1 MSFDEWRR
9 QFPNE
14 KMCVKYLSSRRWP
27 NGFTCPR
34 CGCNRGYML
43 SARRLYE
50 CTKCRHQTSV
60 TAGTVFHA
68 SKVPLTKWFWAVY
81 WMSAS
86 ESKISALQLSQLI
99 AVSWRTAQIMIRKLR
114 MATGGRN
121 RLYEV
126 NTIIVLDEA
135 LIGPSAGSPSN
146 VGRAIRP
153 KGVRRESPM
162 SIVRSLASECR

>member
-1 MSFDEWRR
+1 M
-9 QFPNE
+9 
-14 KMCVKYLSSRRWP
+14 
-27 NGFTCPR
+27 
-34 CGCNRGYML
+34 
-43 SARRLYE
+43 
-50 CTKCRHQTSV
+50 